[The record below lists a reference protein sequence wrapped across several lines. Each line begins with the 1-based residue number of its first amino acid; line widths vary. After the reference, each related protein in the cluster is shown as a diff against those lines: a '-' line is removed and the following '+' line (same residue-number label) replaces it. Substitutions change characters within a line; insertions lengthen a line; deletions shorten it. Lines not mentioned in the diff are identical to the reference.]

1 MAGPSCCR
9 VLLAVAPSR
18 SAASMRRVGILA
30 PLRCSAL
37 EDPGAGSEEGKKE
50 KGSVR
55 KQARGRPL
63 WRRILFA
70 SKKTR
75 SIMILNALTVI
86 YGIQTSSDL
95 SQICSYM
102 FKNGGQNITEA
113 AHDP

>member
-1 MAGPSCCR
+1 
-9 VLLAVAPSR
+9 VLLAVAPPR
-18 SAASMRRVGILA
+18 AATSMRRVRILA

-37 EDPGAGSEEGKKE
+37 EDPGAGSKEGKKE
-50 KGSVR
+50 KGSVT

-86 YGIQTSSDL
+86 YGIHTSRSL
-95 SQICSYM
+95 SSLFIHAQ
-102 FKNGGQNITEA
+102 
-113 AHDP
+113 